1 MCARFTVLSDTP
13 IAAAI
18 AGCVIPLSRNSTI
31 WMRWRCAAGIFHR
44 SAVFSRRTSAWL
56 HLTICFPPNQMA
68 QANHSLGTKN
78 NSPSSLCRLKSSIQ
92 AVIEVVSV
100 PAVGEPI
107 DPDDV
112 RVIDGDTIRVYQQQP
127 DVRLVGF
134 NAPETRRAACEE
146 ERLLGAKAT
155 RRLRDLVRAGNLD
168 LEYVACS
175 CPARTQGTSACN
187 YGRDCGILK
196 SHGRDVGAILIEEG
210 LAVPFVCGATRCPRT
225 PRPWCG
231 S

>member
-127 DVRLVGF
+127 D
-134 NAPETRRAACEE
+134 
-146 ERLLGAKAT
+146 
-155 RRLRDLVRAGNLD
+155 
-168 LEYVACS
+168 
-175 CPARTQGTSACN
+175 
-187 YGRDCGILK
+187 
-196 SHGRDVGAILIEEG
+196 
-210 LAVPFVCGATRCPRT
+210 
-225 PRPWCG
+225 
-231 S
+231 

>member
-92 AVIEVVSV
+92 AVIEVVLQEVATFVRQHLAELTPEHRDLPNIVFFPWIKRS
-100 PAVGEPI
+100 I
-107 DPDDV
+107 RDV
-112 RVIDGDTIRVYQQQP
+112 KAGWNIGDYKPVSTALIYDREV
-127 DVRLVGF
+127 F
-134 NAPETRRAACEE
+134 NA
-146 ERLLGAKAT
+146 G
-155 RRLRDLVRAGNLD
+155 V
-168 LEYVACS
+168 
-175 CPARTQGTSACN
+175 
-187 YGRDCGILK
+187 GR
-196 SHGRDVGAILIEEG
+196 
-210 LAVPFVCGATRCPRT
+210 
-225 PRPWCG
+225 
-231 S
+231 